1 MNISNTTATTTAAA
15 ALLAAPALFAT
26 SASAG
31 FTGWTAAMSSD
42 ANYIYMDVFAGFNSA
57 SDHVLNVFDM
67 NIASQ
72 GANFYQAPGTST
84 SRWSPGAYT
93 SSDTSADSFVTLGDT
108 VYEGVR
114 YAGTTIAADPSFTN
128 YNTFNATSIPTNAG
142 WYATTPLGPEGDAV
156 ALSAIQG
163 KQWFGEDSLFVVRV
177 AHFVFTVSS
186 VQPGSTV
193 SFAGSTGYRTGSSTD
208 ASFGTDTTIF
218 QVPAPGA
225 LALLGVAG
233 IIGSRKRR

>member
-1 MNISNTTATTTAAA
+1 
-15 ALLAAPALFAT
+15 
-26 SASAG
+26 
-31 FTGWTAAMSSD
+31 MSSD
-42 ANYIYMDVFAGFNSA
+42 ATYIYMDVFAGFNSA

-67 NIASQ
+67 NIAAQDTS
-72 GANFYQAPGTST
+72 FYQAPGMAT

-114 YAGTTIAADPSFTN
+114 YAGTSTAADPSFTN

-163 KQWFGEDSLFVVRV
+163 KQWFGPNSLFVVRV

-193 SFAGSTGYRTGSSTD
+193 SFAGTTGYRTGSSSD
-208 ASFGTDTTIF
+208 VLFGTDTKSF

-225 LALLGVAG
+225 FALLGVAG
-233 IIGSRKRR
+233 LVGGRRRR

>member
-1 MNISNTTATTTAAA
+1 MNISSTTAA
-15 ALLAAPALFAT
+15 ALLAAPALLAA

-42 ANYIYMDVFAGFNSA
+42 ANYIYMDVFAGFDSGA
-57 SDHVLNVFDM
+57 DHVLNVFDM
-67 NIASQ
+67 NIAAQ
-72 GANFYQAPGTST
+72 GTSFYQAPGPTT
-84 SRWSPGAYT
+84 SRWAPSAYT

-108 VYEGVR
+108 VYAGVR
-114 YAGTTIAADPSFTN
+114 YAGTTTAADPSFTN

-142 WYATTPLGPEGDAV
+142 WYSTAPLGPEGDAV

-163 KQWFGEDSLFVVRV
+163 KQWFGAPSLFVVRV

-208 ASFGTDTTIF
+208 VFFGTDAQIF

-225 LALLGVAG
+225 IALLGAAG
-233 IIGSRKRR
+233 LIGARRRR

>member
-1 MNISNTTATTTAAA
+1 MNISSTAAA
-15 ALLAAPALFAT
+15 ALLAAPAWLAA

-57 SDHVLNVFDM
+57 ADHVLNVFDM
-67 NIASQ
+67 NIAAQ
-72 GANFYQAPGTST
+72 GTSFYQAPGMST
-84 SRWSPGAYT
+84 SRWAPGAYT
-93 SSDTSADSFVTLGDT
+93 STDTSADSFVTLGDT
-108 VYEGVR
+108 VYQGVR
-114 YAGTTIAADPSFTN
+114 YAGTTTAADPSFTN

-142 WYATTPLGPEGDAV
+142 WYSTTPLGPEGDAV

-186 VQPGSTV
+186 VQSGSTV

-208 ASFGTDTTIF
+208 VSFGYDTKSF
-218 QVPAPGA
+218 QVPAPA
-225 LALLGVAG
+225 AMALLGLAG
-233 IIGSRKRR
+233 ILGTRKRR

>member
-15 ALLAAPALFAT
+15 ALLAAPALFAS

-42 ANYIYMDVFAGFNSA
+42 ANYIYMDVFAGFDSA
-57 SDHVLNVFDM
+57 ADHVLNVFDM
-67 NIASQ
+67 NIAAQ
-72 GANFYQAPGTST
+72 GTSFYQAPGMST
-84 SRWSPGAYT
+84 SRWAPGAFT
-93 SSDTSADSFVTLGDT
+93 STDTSTDSFVTIGDT
-108 VYEGVR
+108 VHEGVR
-114 YAGTTIAADPSFTN
+114 YAGTATAADPSFSN

-142 WYATTPLGPEGDAV
+142 WYSTTPLGPEGGAV

-163 KQWFGEDSLFVVRV
+163 KQWFGQDSQFVVRV

-193 SFAGSTGYRTGSSTD
+193 SFVGSTGYRTGSSTE
-208 ASFGTDTTIF
+208 ASFGTDTKIF

-225 LALLGVAG
+225 IALLGVAG
-233 IIGSRKRR
+233 LVGSRRRR